1 MSFYLGGYSVI
12 IYDLIKELLKVM
24 NMFAK
29 EILFFLISSPLF
41 VVAIIG
47 GKYVTKSHEY
57 PWMVQ
62 VAPYDIE
69 IGETYRKVSNFVI
82 CGGAIISENMI
93 LTAAHCV
100 DRGWSEYSRGSNSKE
115 TAILVRIGHS
125 SLKHTSRVKVKS
137 KIIHPN
143 YFKYLYRHSI
153 FGLVYMIN
161 SDIALL
167 ELSEDLEFN
176 EKIQPIALPDED
188 VDEMNYLDKSKSKF
202 MVAGWGATFD
212 IPNDFYPVL
221 KSDKWTLHKSKI
233 PKRKYLKHCGIPEF
247 NYSKSFNHQEKCEDN
262 IKLMNPK
269 TLKVTEVDYIKVGND
284 LSTVHIRAMSKEPHI
299 PGTCNGDSGGPLMKI
314 DATSGKYEVVGI
326 VSGSGNWVRQGPR
339 GCLGAQPSVYTR
351 VSAFVP
357 WIKESMT
364 KASNLNSF
372 MQLYQLFRSD
382 KTFIFG

>member
-1 MSFYLGGYSVI
+1 MI
-12 IYDLIKELLKVM
+12 
-24 NMFAK
+24 MFAK
-29 EILFFLISSPLF
+29 EILFFLISLIPLF
-41 VVAIIG
+41 VDAIVG
-47 GKYVTKSHEY
+47 GKYVINSHEY

-62 VAPYDIE
+62 VVSYDIE
-69 IGETYRKVSNFVI
+69 IGETYRKYSNFGY

-100 DRGWSEYSRGSNSKE
+100 KRGWSEYSRGSNFKE

-125 SLKHTSRVKVKS
+125 LLKPTSSVKVKS

-143 YFKYLYRHSI
+143 YFEYLYRHSI
-153 FGLVYMIN
+153 FGLVYMTN

-212 IPNDFYPVL
+212 IPNDFYPVS

-233 PKRKYLKHCGIPEF
+233 PKRKYLKHCGLPEL

-262 IKLMNPK
+262 IKLMNPNS
-269 TLKVTEVDYIKVGND
+269 LKVTEVDYIKVGND
-284 LSTVHIRAMSKEPHI
+284 LSTDQIRAMSKEPHI

-314 DATSGKYEVVGI
+314 DVTSGKYEVVGI

-339 GCLGAQPSVYTR
+339 GCLGAQPAVYTR

-364 KASNLNSF
+364 KASNPNSF
-372 MQLYQLFRSD
+372 MQLYQLLKSD
-382 KTFIFG
+382 KKTIIG